1 MSVSAVTEAAPEV
14 GSFQEFFEA
23 HGDRLYGALCV
34 ITRDPHE
41 AEELTQD
48 AMVRVWERWD
58 RVRSLDDPVGYL
70 FRTALNRYRSG
81 LRRRSVAARA
91 KPAEAEESP
100 FDAADAR
107 NLVEAGLA
115 GLTPRQRAALILT
128 DLLGYRS
135 EDAAGILGVKA
146 VTARVLASQAR
157 ASMRATI
164 GDVDG

>member
-1 MSVSAVTEAAPEV
+1 
-14 GSFQEFFEA
+14 
-23 HGDRLYGALCV
+23 
-34 ITRDPHE
+34 
-41 AEELTQD
+41 
-48 AMVRVWERWD
+48 
-58 RVRSLDDPVGYL
+58 
-70 FRTALNRYRSG
+70 
-81 LRRRSVAARA
+81 VAARA